1 MKDSKKRKEIA
12 PVLQGLKEYLDN
24 HYMEEILQEIKA
36 AMTLGQ
42 VEELDT
48 DCRAGEIIA
57 IARDLKAR
65 YGKAPSVVAHGRT
78 VVAAAHAY
86 AAAKDVVGSVE
97 MVNAPLSWAESVRTH
112 AMCDYAVAVHG
123 GLLHYDWTDL
133 LPQHICGKSGIIQG
147 QKNK

>member
-48 DCRAGEIIA
+48 DCRAGE
-57 IARDLKAR
+57 KW
-65 YGKAPSVVAHGRT
+65 T
-78 VVAAAHAY
+78 VPKEKHTGSRSSAVEKAAAWGRI
-86 AAAKDVVGSVE
+86 KRFFS
-97 MVNAPLSWAESVRTH
+97 SAEN
-112 AMCDYAVAVHG
+112 
-123 GLLHYDWTDL
+123 GLQTV
-133 LPQHICGKSGIIQG
+133 
-147 QKNK
+147 